1 MSQSQPQQQQ
11 QQNIELEEV
20 KQQPQKHIEW
30 GEDHVNILVE
40 WADKAL
46 CYQWLHSKAHSA
58 YYVSNTW
65 FTIPV
70 IIMSTVAGTANFAQD
85 KFPESIRQYAT
96 MGIGAINLFS
106 GILTTIQQYLKISE
120 LNEAHRVASIGWD
133 KFYRNTKVELAKSP
147 NERIP
152 VQQMMKHCKE
162 EFDRLME
169 TSPSIDEY
177 IIKEFMDTFSNTY
190 NIANDN
196 GKGRTQNNIKMP
208 EICNNLETTR
218 MSVFIPS
225 ASASANAAGGAAAN
239 QARNSVT
246 GNDIQDAIKKMDL
259 KTKQKQINQV
269 IERFNKEKM
278 RNPLAHE
285 IMTELDNKIELD
297 IIQSFLLYN
306 AKQSKKNKKEMS
318 SSKHLSIDIMSADED
333 DIEGALP
340 L

>member
-1 MSQSQPQQQQ
+1 
-11 QQNIELEEV
+11 
-20 KQQPQKHIEW
+20 
-30 GEDHVNILVE
+30 
-40 WADKAL
+40 
-46 CYQWLHSKAHSA
+46 
-58 YYVSNTW
+58 
-65 FTIPV
+65 
-70 IIMSTVAGTANFAQD
+70 
-85 KFPESIRQYAT
+85 

-196 GKGRTQNNIKMP
+196 GTSRTQNNIKMP

-225 ASASANAAGGAAAN
+225 AGANASAT

-246 GNDIQDAIKKMDL
+246 GNDLQDAIKKMDL

-269 IERFNKEKM
+269 IERFNKEKL

-297 IIQSFLLYN
+297 VIQSFLLYN

-318 SSKHLSIDIMSADED
+318 SSSKHLSIDIMSADED
-333 DIEGALP
+333 DIEGADSI
-340 L
+340 

>member
-1 MSQSQPQQQQ
+1 
-11 QQNIELEEV
+11 
-20 KQQPQKHIEW
+20 
-30 GEDHVNILVE
+30 
-40 WADKAL
+40 
-46 CYQWLHSKAHSA
+46 
-58 YYVSNTW
+58 
-65 FTIPV
+65 
-70 IIMSTVAGTANFAQD
+70 MSTVAGTANFAQD
-85 KFPESIRQYAT
+85 KFPESIRPYAT

-196 GKGRTQNNIKMP
+196 GTSRTQNNIKMP

-225 ASASANAAGGAAAN
+225 AGANASAT

-246 GNDIQDAIKKMDL
+246 GNDLQDAIKKMDL

-269 IERFNKEKM
+269 IERFNKEKL

-297 IIQSFLLYN
+297 VIQSFLLYN

-318 SSKHLSIDIMSADED
+318 SSSKHLSIDIMSADED
-333 DIEGALP
+333 DIEGADSI
-340 L
+340 

>member
-1 MSQSQPQQQQ
+1 MSQSQPQPQSE
-11 QQNIELEEV
+11 NIELEEV

-46 CYQWLHSKAHSA
+46 CYRWLHSKAHSV
-58 YYVSNTW
+58 YYTSNTW

-85 KFPESIRQYAT
+85 KFPESIRPYAT

-196 GKGRTQNNIKMP
+196 GTSRTQNNIKMP

-225 ASASANAAGGAAAN
+225 AGANASTT

-246 GNDIQDAIKKMDL
+246 GNDLQDAIKKMDL

-269 IERFNKEKM
+269 IERFNKEKL

-297 IIQSFLLYN
+297 VIQSFLLYN

-318 SSKHLSIDIMSADED
+318 SSSKHLSIDIMSADED
-333 DIEGALP
+333 DIEGADSI
-340 L
+340 